1 MLFNRQFE
9 FKRKKKDFGPLILTW
24 KKKTNRNKKKA
35 ITPLTTLL
43 ASENE
48 MAGQRNR
55 NQKVL
60 DVLQGLSSKFGKCPV
75 GSNSS
80 YQMSIT
86 ESNFSTAANL
96 TSRPR
101 KNSPVKGP
109 GT

>member
-1 MLFNRQFE
+1 MNLKE
-9 FKRKKKDFGPLILTW
+9 KKRFWSNYLDL

-55 NQKVL
+55 NRKVS
-60 DVLQGLSSKFGKCPV
+60 DVLQGLSSKSGKCPV